1 MGPFAGEH
9 AKDPT
14 RLNPGLPL
22 DLGWVSSVKVN
33 RPGIEGRAAEIG
45 TRRSVKKHWQ
55 AAWLL
60 KAVTMIDLTT
70 LAGDDTPG
78 KVNRLCAKARMPVR
92 HSTLRGLGLD
102 EDLFASVK
110 CGAVCVYPSRVAD
123 AVKAL
128 DGSGIPVASVAT
140 GFPSGQIP
148 HDLKLEEIKR
158 AVGEGAREI
167 DIVINRDAALRGD
180 WQRVY
185 DEVVDM
191 RAACGDAHLKAIL
204 ATGELGTYR
213 TVYQASLVC
222 MMAGSDFIKTSTGKE
237 KTNANLE
244 VSLVMIRALREYQD
258 MVDAIADAEGP
269 GRAGAGRRA
278 SFNVGF
284 KPAGG
289 IATAKQAVTF
299 LSLMKDEL
307 GDGYLNNHMFR
318 FGASS
323 LLTDIERQ
331 LLHQAEGSYAALHYM
346 PMA

>member
-1 MGPFAGEH
+1 MRDA
-9 AKDPT
+9 T

-22 DLGWVSSVKVN
+22 DLGWVQSVRVN
-33 RPGIEGRAAEIG
+33 RPGIEQRASEIG

-78 KVNRLCAKARMPVR
+78 KVNRLCAKARNPVR
-92 HSTLRGLGLD
+92 LSTLAGLGLD
-102 EDLFASVK
+102 ADLIPHIK
-110 CGAVCVYPSRVAD
+110 TGAVCVYPSRVAD

-191 RAACGDAHLKAIL
+191 RRACGDAHLKAIL
-204 ATGELGTYR
+204 ATGELGTYK

-237 KTNANLE
+237 KTNANLP
-244 VSLVMIRALREYQD
+244 VSLVMIRAIREYQE
-258 MVDAIADAEGP
+258 MVDALADAQP
-269 GRAGAGRRA
+269 LDNGATRA

-289 IATAKQAVTF
+289 ISTAKQSVVF

-307 GDGYLNNHMFR
+307 GDKYLSPHMFR

-331 LLHQAEGSYAALHYM
+331 LHHQAEGHYAADHYM
-346 PMA
+346 PLA